1 MAFFI
6 TMVFVFVAEITEGSQ
21 LVSMAIAADA
31 KHSRLDS
38 MQDLGKKEQL
48 IKQHDTSKTLPSSNI
63 TDECFYEVE
72 AAERQINNL
81 ITTATADFAAFDWA
95 ALLSPMLR
103 ALEHVKENRI
113 AVAQFLIQ
121 EYHHLLITK
130 QVGSLFLCND
140 TANSTASGEID
151 TIEMATLS
159 THLHTLKD
167 RCPETVLKNTSLA
180 KLRDWVDLQTLVYE
194 CVVRGATP
202 LHTTKERQDS
212 MKGST
217 SPTPR
222 DAETLQELDVNATYN
237 QQMAQSIQFI
247 CESENRLEYLAAMS
261 PRVHNI
267 LQEHCKDITH
277 GQQVQLAVEKI
288 KRVQPESGFGQDPS
302 LAAKHNFRSYDTATY
317 YQQGHHDW
325 RSWGRRRRATKRNG
339 RDDWKHSQCIS
350 ESHPHFDQMFSNKV
364 HDGCSSPV
372 ALGWENVITPAC
384 FSHDMCYDC
393 AYEFEGH
400 GFFCDTRF
408 RRDIKNECTRKTPWY
423 EVLFCHAQAEVMFI
437 AVVGWGRIRK
447 EKPSWCHSA
456 CAKSYWQA
464 QTVDTFKALD
474 PWYR

>member
-1 MAFFI
+1 
-6 TMVFVFVAEITEGSQ
+6 
-21 LVSMAIAADA
+21 
-31 KHSRLDS
+31 
-38 MQDLGKKEQL
+38 
-48 IKQHDTSKTLPSSNI
+48 
-63 TDECFYEVE
+63 
-72 AAERQINNL
+72 
-81 ITTATADFAAFDWA
+81 
-95 ALLSPMLR
+95 
-103 ALEHVKENRI
+103 
-113 AVAQFLIQ
+113 
-121 EYHHLLITK
+121 
-130 QVGSLFLCND
+130 
-140 TANSTASGEID
+140 
-151 TIEMATLS
+151 
-159 THLHTLKD
+159 
-167 RCPETVLKNTSLA
+167 
-180 KLRDWVDLQTLVYE
+180 
-194 CVVRGATP
+194 
-202 LHTTKERQDS
+202 
-212 MKGST
+212 
-217 SPTPR
+217 
-222 DAETLQELDVNATYN
+222 
-237 QQMAQSIQFI
+237 MAQSIQFI

-372 ALGWENVITPAC
+372 ALGWKNVITPAC